1 MAHSSTFGGT
11 PAQTSG
17 ETAGMSGAN
26 AGSRFAPER
35 SRDIVCL
42 GRLAVDLYAQQVGAR
57 LEDVSSFAKYLGG
70 SSANIAFGCARLG
83 LSAAMLAR
91 VGNDHMGRFLTE
103 TLTKEGCDVSH
114 VRVDQERLTA
124 LVLLGLKD
132 RDTFP
137 LIFYREN
144 CADMAVDEA
153 DFDEA
158 FIASSKAL
166 LITGTHFSTEQVNR
180 TSRRALDYARR
191 NQVRTVLD
199 IDYRPVLWGLTG
211 KADGETR
218 FVASEGVT
226 AHLQRILPLF
236 DLVIG
241 TEEEFR
247 IAGGKSE
254 LVDALAM
261 VRAVTPATL
270 VLKRGPLGCQII
282 DGKVPA
288 SLDDVPVHGGVQVE
302 VLNVLGAGDA
312 FASGFLSGWLRDQPL
327 EACAR
332 AGNASGALV
341 VSRHA
346 CAPAMPTPAELDYF
360 LREAKADPERMRR
373 PDRDATLARLHR
385 VTPARKQWNEVLG
398 FAFDHRNQFFE
409 LAQQTGASDARIT
422 RLKGLFVE
430 AVSQTESALGLQGR
444 IGVLIDDRYGQDAL
458 NAATGRGWWIGRPV
472 ELPGSVPLVFDHGRS
487 VGTTLVTWPQEH
499 VAKCL
504 VQFHPDEPIEQRLE
518 QEAQLRALYDATQA
532 SGHELLLEVIP
543 PKHPNL
549 PQGPN
554 VVYRALKRLY
564 NIGIYP
570 EWWKLEPMDAAQWRN
585 VDALIAERDPY
596 CRGVVLLGLSAGV
609 EQLNDGFRA
618 AARSS
623 TCRGFTVGRTI
634 FHEPSHAWLAG
645 EIGDDELIA
654 RVRRIFE
661 TLIASWRAARESVAG
676 EPDAKTHVHQEQAA

>member
-1 MAHSSTFGGT
+1 MALTRSPT
-11 PAQTSG
+11 PA
-17 ETAGMSGAN
+17 AA
-26 AGSRFAPER
+26 SRFAPGR
-35 SRDIVCL
+35 SRDVICL

-83 LSAAMLAR
+83 LNAAMLAR

-114 VRVDQERLTA
+114 VRVDHERLTA

-158 FIASSKAL
+158 FIASAKAL

-191 NQVRTVLD
+191 NGVRTVLD

-218 FVASEGVT
+218 FVANEDVT
-226 AHLQRILPLF
+226 AHIQRILPLI

-247 IAGGKSE
+247 IAGGKTD
-254 LVDALAM
+254 LIDALAM

-270 VLKRGPLGCQII
+270 VVKRGPLGCQII
-282 DGKVPA
+282 DGDVPA
-288 SLDDVPVHGGVQVE
+288 ALDDAPIHGGVEVE

-312 FASGFLSGWLRDQPL
+312 FASGFLSGWLRDEPL
-327 EACAR
+327 PACAR
-332 AGNASGALV
+332 AANASGALV
-341 VSRHA
+341 VSRHG

-360 LREAKADPERMRR
+360 LAEAKTDPQRMRR
-373 PDRDATLARLHR
+373 PDLDAKLARLHR

-398 FAFDHRNQFFE
+398 FAFDHRNQFFD
-409 LAQQTGASDARIT
+409 LAQQTGANEARVA

-430 AVSQTESALGLQGR
+430 AVAQTEHALGLQGR

-458 NAATGRGWWIGRPV
+458 NAATGRGWWIGRPM

-487 VGTTLVTWPQEH
+487 IGTTLIDWPLEH

-504 VQFHPDEPIEQRLE
+504 VQYHPDEPLEQRLE

-543 PKHPNL
+543 PKHL
-549 PQGPN
+549 PQASDT
-554 VVYRALKRLY
+554 VYRALKRLY
-564 NIGIYP
+564 NIGLYP
-570 EWWKLEPMDAAQWRN
+570 EWWKLEPMDAEQWRAI
-585 VDALIAERDPY
+585 DALIAERDPH
-596 CRGVVLLGLSAGV
+596 CRGVVLLGLSAAV
-609 EQLNDGFRA
+609 EQLGEGFRVA
-618 AARSS
+618 AQST

-634 FHEPSHAWLAG
+634 FHEPSQAWLAG
-645 EIGDDELIA
+645 TIGDAELIV
-654 RVRRIFE
+654 RVRQTFE
-661 TLIASWRAARESVAG
+661 TLIASWRAARGAAAG
-676 EPDAKTHVHQEQAA
+676 AASTLHPLHQEQAA